1 MSDMAASMAARMA
14 EDGRDPNT
22 EMITPGAPA
31 GAADPGTGGTT
42 QPPTAPPAEALTTDM
57 QPDGQEPG
65 PVPYSRFKEVNDA
78 YSQLRGYETLA
89 QYGYDP
95 DSLSRLANFEANYVQ
110 DPGNTIMA
118 LVDNLDLPD
127 ESKTAIR
134 GMLVTDDS
142 ETPAGGG
149 TPSTPESGGAEEP
162 PAWFKP
168 YAERVQREDQ
178 AMRSAVELEQRNQA
192 LNEVLSHWDDMDKAA
207 GIASPREG
215 IKLALISSAAAS
227 GAYSDTQSLAQAARA
242 EWIAEREEGARSHF
256 VPPGSV
262 TGPRSVPGSAALPSP
277 PQNFGGD
284 IKKATRAAM
293 AAIERGEIPMPGS
306 GG

>member
-1 MSDMAASMAARMA
+1 
-14 EDGRDPNT
+14 
-22 EMITPGAPA
+22 
-31 GAADPGTGGTT
+31 
-42 QPPTAPPAEALTTDM
+42 
-57 QPDGQEPG
+57 
-65 PVPYSRFKEVNDA
+65 
-78 YSQLRGYETLA
+78 
-89 QYGYDP
+89 
-95 DSLSRLANFEANYVQ
+95 LANFEANYVQ

-149 TPSTPESGGAEEP
+149 TPSTPESGETEEP

-168 YAERVQREDQ
+168 YADRVQREDQ
-178 AMRSAVELEQRNQA
+178 QRVQAVEYQQREQA
-192 LNEVLSHWDDMDKAA
+192 LNEVLSHWDEMDKQA
-207 GIASPREG
+207 GIAGPREG
-215 IKLALISSAAAS
+215 IKLALISSAAVS
-227 GAYSDTQSLAQAARA
+227 GAYHDPQSLATAARA

-262 TGPRSVPGSAALPSP
+262 TGPRSIPGSAALPSP
-277 PQNFGGD
+277 PEDFGGD

>member
-1 MSDMAASMAARMA
+1 
-14 EDGRDPNT
+14 
-22 EMITPGAPA
+22 
-31 GAADPGTGGTT
+31 
-42 QPPTAPPAEALTTDM
+42 
-57 QPDGQEPG
+57 
-65 PVPYSRFKEVNDA
+65 VNDA

-127 ESKTAIR
+127 EAKTSIR
-134 GMLVTDDS
+134 DLLVTDDS
-142 ETPAGGG
+142 EPPAGGG

-178 AMRSAVELEQRNQA
+178 ARFDAREMQQREQA
-192 LNEVLSHWDDMDKAA
+192 LDEVLNHWNEMDKAA
-207 GIASPREG
+207 NIQRPAREG
-215 IKLALISSAAAS
+215 VKLALISSAAVS
-227 GAYSDTQSLAQAARA
+227 GAYGDTRSLAEAARA
-242 EWIAEREEGARSHF
+242 EWIAEREDAVGSHF

-277 PQNFGGD
+277 PQDFGGD